1 MEQIHTDRRPEGLRV
16 DLKRHP
22 WGLPPSA
29 TAWRFSW
36 QPPAGVQTA
45 YRLRLYRGI
54 PNTAEPYLATAWV
67 EDGCFTGRRL
77 PVEWQ
82 PSLPTGL
89 YSWQVQVRGGD
100 GVPSAW
106 SEPQPFTILDSAS
119 WQESVGVWLPPTR
132 VAGEHPG
139 VCGFVRQS
147 FSLSEEELSRSA
159 AVTVSVTA
167 RSPEPSRQYVCT
179 LFCNGYPL
187 LVAPPR
193 YGRDPQGRRL
203 LFVQTVEATPYL
215 RAGENV
221 ISAILT
227 CPAASDVR
235 MFACRA
241 TAYTRT
247 GEGRKLLSPQGW
259 RGLDGEAALRPR
271 ESIGTGYFTAYGQ
284 NIDGTAY
291 PFGFDLPGFDDTG
304 WDDCP
309 ACGRLS
315 AGLSEGEELILTAA
329 GCDPVSRYPQE
340 LPPRVRMLGRGHYLV
355 DLGQEIIGS
364 LSLCV
369 PPASAWTQDP
379 AGGVEV
385 AVCAGEQLRPAPT
398 EDGRLVK
405 WDMNT
410 GNHYAFSWRLVPGET
425 FTSTDMLTLRFVE
438 LEGLPFELTSEM
450 LTGVAIR
457 RDFVEEASA
466 MTCSSPLLCELWRL
480 TRNTI
485 KYTTQD
491 MYVDSQSRERGAYE
505 GDALINQLAAY
516 CFENDYATA
525 RFSLEYLYGHRT
537 WPAEYILWICEAAWE
552 DYMATGDDASLSRW
566 YPVLKQ
572 KTFTAYLDPESGLLY
587 SGNTAAS
594 GTDAVLVDWPPSE
607 RDGYDMA
614 VKYNTVLNC
623 AAVAGYTALSNI
635 AAVVGEETD
644 AKDFSARAD
653 ALREAILTRLY
664 DPAVGDFS
672 DGLYEDGTPSP
683 HVSQHTA
690 AYALYA
696 GVYRDSAEADV
707 IAARLWERS
716 LGARDGSRI
725 RMSVY
730 GTYFLLMGL
739 YRSGHGDMANSLLAD
754 EDDTSGHRTYAYM
767 LRRAVGEAP
776 SPFDGRP
783 IGATLTTE
791 AWCTRSKP
799 NMTFSHPWGAA
810 AAVAILRGVFGLHPT
825 APGWASYASAPQ
837 AAGVAWGRLTCPTA
851 AGTITAE
858 LP

>member
-1 MEQIHTDRRPEGLRV
+1 MEQTHIDRRPEGLRV

-22 WGLPPSA
+22 WGLPPCA
-29 TAWRFSW
+29 DEWRFSW
-36 QPPAGVQTA
+36 QPPASGQTA
-45 YRLRLYRGI
+45 YRIHLYRGI
-54 PNTAEPYLATAWV
+54 VDTAEPILDTEWV
-67 EDGCFTGRRL
+67 EDGRFTGRRL
-77 PVEWQ
+77 PAEGR
-82 PSLPTGL
+82 PNLPLGL

-106 SEPQPFTILDSAS
+106 SEPQLLTILDGKG
-119 WQESVGVWLPPTR
+119 WQESAGIWLPPAR
-132 VAGEHPG
+132 SAGYHPG

-147 FSLSEEELSRSA
+147 FSLSVEEISRLA

-167 RSPEPSRQYVCT
+167 RSPEPSRQFVCT
-179 LFCNGYPL
+179 LFCNGHPL
-187 LVAPPR
+187 SVAPPR

-227 CPAASDVR
+227 CPGAPDVR
-235 MFACRA
+235 MFACRV
-241 TAYTRT
+241 TAYTRV
-247 GEGRKLLSPQGW
+247 GEGRELLSPRSW
-259 RGLDGEAALRPR
+259 RGLDGETALRPR
-271 ESIGTGYFTAYGQ
+271 GSIGTGYFTAYGQ

-291 PFGFDLPGFDDTG
+291 PFGFDLPGFDDSD
-304 WDDCP
+304 WDNCP
-309 ACGRLS
+309 ICGGLS
-315 AGLSEGEELILTAA
+315 AGLSEGEELTLTAA
-329 GCDPVSRYPQE
+329 GCDPVSRYPLE
-340 LPPRVRMLGRGHYLV
+340 MPPRVLMLGQGHYLV

-369 PPASAWTQDP
+369 PPASAWTQDL

-385 AVCAGEQLRPAPT
+385 AICVGEQLRPAPA

-410 GNHYAFSWRLVPGET
+410 GNHYAFSWRLIPGET
-425 FTSTDMLTLRFVE
+425 ISSTDMLTLRFVE
-438 LEGLPFELTSEM
+438 LERLPFELTSAM
-450 LTGVAIR
+450 VTGIAIR
-457 RDFVEEASA
+457 RDFPEETSSLV
-466 MTCSSPLLCELWRL
+466 CSSPLLSELWRL

-491 MYVDSQSRERGAYE
+491 IYVDSQSRERGAYE

-552 DYMATGDDASLSRW
+552 DYMTTGDDASLLRW

-572 KTFTAYLDPESGLLY
+572 KTFSTYLDTESGLLC

-594 GTDAVLVDWPPSE
+594 GADAVLVDWPPSE

-623 AAVAGYTALSNI
+623 AAVSGYTALSRI
-635 AAVVGEETD
+635 AAVVGEEAD
-644 AKDFSARAD
+644 ATDFSSRAD
-653 ALREAILTRLY
+653 ALREAILTQLY
-664 DPAVGDFS
+664 DPASGDFS

-696 GVYRDSAEADV
+696 GIYRDPAEAGV
-707 IAARLWERS
+707 MAARLWERS
-716 LGARDGSRI
+716 LGVTGGSRI

-739 YRSGHGDMANSLLAD
+739 YRSGHGDMANSLLTD
-754 EDDTSGHRTYAYM
+754 EDDTPGHRTYAYM

-791 AWCTRSKP
+791 AWCTQIKP

-810 AAVAILRGVFGLHPT
+810 AAVAILRGVFGLRPA
-825 APGWASYASAPQ
+825 APGWSSYTAEPQ

-851 AGTITAE
+851 AGTITVE